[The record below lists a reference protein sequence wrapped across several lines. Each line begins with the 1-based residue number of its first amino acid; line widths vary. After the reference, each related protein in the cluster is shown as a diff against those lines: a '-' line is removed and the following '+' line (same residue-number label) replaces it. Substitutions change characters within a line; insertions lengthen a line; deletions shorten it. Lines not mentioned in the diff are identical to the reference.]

1 MSTHPPR
8 SDASRSRSPLHGP
21 APFNPPLTLGSIE
34 SSEFFTRWR
43 PVLVMVQFH
52 DLAFIEEARHLG
64 GLMNICRERNV
75 PNLHRHE
82 EQAIFTYTKFLN
94 THQLNFQFSG
104 MEAEILFQVEQTW
117 GVVISPDDIKL
128 TIPHPVHYQTLLPA
142 DMTVREAL
150 DHFRPDWHR
159 EQDFGFDF
167 RRPFLARDQ
176 PYVFRIDCKCNAP
189 DVFIREPYDG
199 YP

>member
-1 MSTHPPR
+1 M
-8 SDASRSRSPLHGP
+8 
-21 APFNPPLTLGSIE
+21 GSIE

-43 PVLVMVQFH
+43 PVLAIVQFR

-128 TIPHPVHYQTLLPA
+128 TI
-142 DMTVREAL
+142 
-150 DHFRPDWHR
+150 
-159 EQDFGFDF
+159 
-167 RRPFLARDQ
+167 
-176 PYVFRIDCKCNAP
+176 I
-189 DVFIREPYDG
+189 IRSTIKLYFPLT
-199 YP
+199 

>member
-1 MSTHPPR
+1 M
-8 SDASRSRSPLHGP
+8 
-21 APFNPPLTLGSIE
+21 
-34 SSEFFTRWR
+34 
-43 PVLVMVQFH
+43 
-52 DLAFIEEARHLG
+52 
-64 GLMNICRERNV
+64 
-75 PNLHRHE
+75 
-82 EQAIFTYTKFLN
+82 FTYTKFLN

-167 RRPFLARDQ
+167 RRPFTARAQ
-176 PYVFRIDCKCNAP
+176 PYVFRIDCDCNAP
-189 DVFIREPYDG
+189 DVFIREPHDDR
-199 YP
+199 P

>member
-1 MSTHPPR
+1 M
-8 SDASRSRSPLHGP
+8 
-21 APFNPPLTLGSIE
+21 GSIE

-104 MEAEILFQVEQTW
+104 MEAEISFQVEQTW
-117 GVVISPDDIKL
+117 GCG
-128 TIPHPVHYQTLLPA
+128 
-142 DMTVREAL
+142 
-150 DHFRPDWHR
+150 HF
-159 EQDFGFDF
+159 
-167 RRPFLARDQ
+167 A
-176 PYVFRIDCKCNAP
+176 
-189 DVFIREPYDG
+189 
-199 YP
+199 